1 MMDAWQRWLDGEAE
15 EWRLLLRE
23 EFTEM
28 TEKLKTYE
36 VTVSPPGSERL
47 VYRVQAKDVLGAKT
61 EASKLYYNHV
71 FTGQYKYMR
80 AKLVK
85 EASK

>member
-1 MMDAWQRWLDGEAE
+1 MA
-15 EWRLLLRE
+15 
-23 EFTEM
+23 
-28 TEKLKTYE
+28 EKLKTYE
-36 VTVSPPGSERL
+36 VTVSPPGSEQQ
-47 VYRVQAKDVLGAKT
+47 VYTVKADSVLGAKT

-85 EASK
+85 EQ